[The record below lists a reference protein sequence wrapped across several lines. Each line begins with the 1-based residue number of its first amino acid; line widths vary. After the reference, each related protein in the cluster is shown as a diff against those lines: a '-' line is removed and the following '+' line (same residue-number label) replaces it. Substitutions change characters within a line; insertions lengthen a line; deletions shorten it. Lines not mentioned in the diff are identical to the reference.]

1 MICYLGCFALALL
14 CGTFP
19 LVSTEAARAATVIV
33 CPKTAPLAEKLAAK
47 EIRRYVYLRS
57 GTLLLIATEAAADA
71 DAIVLTTDLTLSAE
85 EYQLKTANA
94 ATGRKLTISGGS
106 PLAVLY
112 GAYHFAEKLGVQF
125 YLHGD
130 VIPDEKIPLSL
141 PSIDERHKPLFAT
154 RGIQPFHDF
163 PEGPDWWN
171 QDDYKAYV
179 TQLAKLKMNFLGLHT
194 YPENGPNAE
203 PLVWIGLPQDV
214 NPDGTVKFSY
224 CSYWASTPRN
234 GAWGYAAAKTSDF
247 TCGASLLFPDDGYG
261 PDVLKGLMPHPQTP
275 QQCNELFNRTGAEL
289 RTIFALAR
297 QLGVKTCIGT
307 ETPLVIPAAVREHLK
322 QLGKNPADPAVVRE
336 LYEGMF
342 KRIAAL
348 GSVDY
353 YWLWTPE
360 GWTWGGNNPAQLEA
374 TIRDIRTACEA
385 LAASGKASTLATCGW
400 VLGPQ
405 HDRAA
410 LDKLLPKA
418 CPMSCINRSVGH
430 DPVEPAFAN
439 IQGRPKWAI
448 PWMENDPNLVAY
460 QPWAGRMRHDAVD
473 AKRLGCDG
481 LLGIHWRTKA
491 LSANVSAL
499 AGAAWDQSWV
509 PTSYDISPVKPIK
522 SHGVGGNLAHFTAPV
537 AGADVQSVYQNV
549 RYGMPDYNLAI
560 PNGVYTVTL
569 KFNEPHYGAAGKRV
583 FSVYVQGK
591 SVIENLDIFA
601 KVGKNKAYDVKT
613 PAVKVTDGN
622 LKIDFFSVVEFP
634 FIAGIV
640 VEGTTEP
647 GSQTPGRPFVRK
659 INCGGPAAAGY
670 EADLTSGDAS
680 PVYSQIKTPLDQRAM
695 PIDEFYEHFASAH
708 FGSAVAGEAGKIL
721 AAVDG
726 AGSRPDPA
734 GWATG
739 PGDLKTDSTPLEQ
752 IKKRFEHVARF
763 AALRG
768 KVVGAGNLERFD
780 YWSNMLKAN
789 ALMCEIAC
797 IRGQLAA
804 EVNKINAETSA
815 DGKQRIA
822 GEALLI
828 RIALARKWEELMA
841 SEIATVS
848 TPGELGTI
856 ANLEQHSRTQAAYLT
871 GFDRV
876 LASALRK
883 PLPGE
888 CAPSHEYTGPAR
900 IIVPTVRTSAARGE
914 ALKLRIIALDKRPV
928 KAVSL
933 QVRPLGGGT
942 WQEIAARHVARAVY
956 EAALPAASDDFE
968 YNIVAQTADDQTL
981 HWPATAPALS
991 QTVVVMEE

>member
-1 MICYLGCFALALL
+1 MIRYLGCFALAVCGILPLL
-14 CGTFP
+14 
-19 LVSTEAARAATVIV
+19 STEAARAATVIV
-33 CPKTAPLAEKLAAK
+33 YPKTAPFAEKLAAK
-47 EIRRYVYLRS
+47 EIRRYVYLRC
-57 GTLLLIATEAAADA
+57 GTLLPIATEAAAGEH
-71 DAIVLTTDLTLSAE
+71 AIVLMIDPALAAE
-85 EYQLKTANA
+85 EFELKTANA
-94 ATGRKLTISGGS
+94 GAGRKLTISGGS

-112 GAYHFAEKLGVQF
+112 GAYQLAEKLGVQF

-130 VIPDEKIPLSL
+130 VIPDEKTSFLL
-141 PSIDERHKPLFAT
+141 PVLDERHKPLFAT

-171 QDDYKAYV
+171 QDDYKTYV
-179 TQLAKLKMNFLGLHT
+179 TQLAKLKMNLLGLHT

-214 NPDGTVKFSY
+214 NADGTVKFSY
-224 CSYWASTPRN
+224 RSYWASTPRN

-247 TCGASLLFPDDGYG
+247 SCGASLLFPDDAYG
-261 PDVLKGLMPHPQTP
+261 PDCMKGLMPYPQTP

-289 RTIFALAR
+289 RGIFALAR
-297 QLGVKTCIGT
+297 RLGVKTCVGT

-322 QLGKNPADPAVVRE
+322 QLGKNPSDPAVVRE

-385 LAASGKASTLATCGW
+385 LAESGKKTTLATCGW

-430 DPVEPAFAN
+430 DPVESAFAN

-473 AKRLGCDG
+473 ARRLGCDG
-481 LLGIHWRTKA
+481 LLGIRWRTKA

-499 AGAAWDQSWV
+499 AAAAWDQSWV
-509 PTSYDISPVKPIK
+509 PATYDVSPVKPIK
-522 SHGVGGNLAHFTAPV
+522 SHGVGGNLAHFTATV
-537 AGADVQSVYQNV
+537 AGADVQAVYQNV
-549 RYGMPDYNLAI
+549 RYGMPDYNLTV

-569 KFNEPHYGAAGKRV
+569 KFNEPHYAAAGKRV

-591 SVIENLDIFA
+591 PVVENLDMFA
-601 KVGKNKAYDVKT
+601 KVGKNNAYDVKT
-613 PAVKVTDGN
+613 PAVKVIDGN

-634 FIAGIV
+634 CIAGIV

-647 GSQTPGRPFVRK
+647 GSQTPGRSFVRK
-659 INCGGPAAAGY
+659 INCGGPAVAGY
-670 EADLTSGDAS
+670 EADLGSGDAS
-680 PVYSQIKTPLDQRAM
+680 PVYAQIKSPLDQRAM
-695 PIDEFYEHFASAH
+695 PIAAFYENFASVH
-708 FGSAVAGEAGKIL
+708 FGSAVAVEAGKIL
-721 AAVDG
+721 ASVDG
-726 AGSRPDPA
+726 AGARPDPA

-739 PGDLKTDSTPLEQ
+739 PGDLKTDATPLEQ
-752 IKKRFEHVARF
+752 IKTRFEHVARF

-768 KVVGAGNLERFD
+768 KVLGAGNLERFD

-804 EVNKINAETSA
+804 AANKINAEKSA
-815 DGKQRIA
+815 DSKKRVA
-822 GEALLI
+822 GQALPM

-841 SEIATVS
+841 AEIATVS

-856 ANLEQHSRTQAAYLT
+856 ANLEQHSRMQAAYLT
-871 GFDRV
+871 GFDGI
-876 LASALRK
+876 LASTLGKA
-883 PLPGE
+883 LPGE

-900 IIVPTVRTSAARGE
+900 IIVPTVRTSAVRGE
-914 ALKLRIIALDKRPV
+914 ALKVRIIALDKRPMKEV
-928 KAVSL
+928 NL
-933 QVRPLGGGT
+933 HVRPLGGGT

-968 YNIVAQTADDQTL
+968 YNIVAWTADGQTF
-981 HWPATAPALS
+981 HWPVTAPALS
-991 QTVVVMEE
+991 QTVVVVEE